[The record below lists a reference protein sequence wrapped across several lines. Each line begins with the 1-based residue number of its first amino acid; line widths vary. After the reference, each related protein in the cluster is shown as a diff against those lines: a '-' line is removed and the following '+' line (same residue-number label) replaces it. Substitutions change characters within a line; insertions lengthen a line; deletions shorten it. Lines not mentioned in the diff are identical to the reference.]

1 MDMDMVR
8 PRKDPWG
15 LSPVG
20 GPWEAWGSLMD
31 LCGRSRPVGPP
42 RSSCVAY
49 VGRVCHCHC
58 GGDRSSR
65 HPVRLVWVNGSFG
78 CRTIAARTRDLILDT
93 IHVLRA
99 YTASYLSCVLNAMRG
114 CYRAPPRVCSK
125 EGGEA
130 VPRTP
135 WPGYGI
141 QPVSGPLTPCTEVF
155 RAVKPRIGNRCT
167 ASGDLC
173 IRISGINRV
182 LFSYCFRQFLRF
194 RSDTHCFDCWR
205 LDRDF
210 TVTASLTVYN
220 GNFNAIRHEGS
231 KAFRN
236 CMDASAI
243 FTFYTRNLNP
253 NFSGCR
259 NRIFDFDIP
268 ALDLTSFEWTYVL
281 PYARIN
287 FPFILPSICLKDMG
301 KTKLIRE
308 ATCEG
313 HISCRLRGLTIRKR
327 GMYSQYSRRNLGSII
342 CLAFPHVR
350 ASVMDHGQEGRVCV
364 ITLWP

>member
-93 IHVLRA
+93 IHVLLA
-99 YTASYLSCVLNAMRG
+99 FTASYLSYCVSLSQPEVRMRHPPPFRRWSWVPAAMLG

-130 VPRTP
+130 VPRTYGP
-135 WPGYGI
+135 WPG
-141 QPVSGPLTPCTEVF
+141 
-155 RAVKPRIGNRCT
+155 
-167 ASGDLC
+167 
-173 IRISGINRV
+173 
-182 LFSYCFRQFLRF
+182 
-194 RSDTHCFDCWR
+194 
-205 LDRDF
+205 
-210 TVTASLTVYN
+210 
-220 GNFNAIRHEGS
+220 
-231 KAFRN
+231 
-236 CMDASAI
+236 
-243 FTFYTRNLNP
+243 
-253 NFSGCR
+253 
-259 NRIFDFDIP
+259 
-268 ALDLTSFEWTYVL
+268 
-281 PYARIN
+281 
-287 FPFILPSICLKDMG
+287 
-301 KTKLIRE
+301 
-308 ATCEG
+308 
-313 HISCRLRGLTIRKR
+313 GL
-327 GMYSQYSRRNLGSII
+327 
-342 CLAFPHVR
+342 
-350 ASVMDHGQEGRVCV
+350 
-364 ITLWP
+364 